1 MANFVSWNTSYNV
14 GVDSVDKQHRHLV
27 DLINA
32 LYGACLDEKSVLD
45 ETFRNVMKELVEY
58 VMIHFKDEEKI
69 MESINYPGLAAHKQ
83 QHELFVKEVLAAVNA
98 YKSGR
103 QFVPNAFV
111 RVLRDWLFNH
121 ILIDDKEWARHYFTV
136 KK

>member
-1 MANFVSWNTSYNV
+1 MDDFVVWDASYDL
-14 GVDSVDKQHRHLV
+14 GVEYVDKQHRRLV
-27 DLINA
+27 ELINE
-32 LYGACLDEKSVLD
+32 LYHACLGEKGAL
-45 ETFRNVMKELVEY
+45 EEKFKEIMKELVEY

-111 RVLRDWLFNH
+111 RFLRDWLFNH
-121 ILIDDKEWARHYFTV
+121 ILIDDKEWARYYFSI